1 MACRRAAD
9 HEGVYEPNRSKAAL
23 TSGHRWNEYKSI
35 RIRLRFRQ
43 ASGNQ
48 NPQCPSRPGP
58 FVSKRLTSMILPPF
72 RTARTIRFEQGEL
85 PDRVARVLQRAVQQA
100 DPLPPYPWFRA
111 RAAAGRWPRSL
122 GCGTCNHH
130 SRSTPSCRFS
140 SLWIIAGRSDR
151 PVDGLPSVLQPY
163 PVVVADTVFRRE
175 QQVPDT
181 LGWLVAV

>member
-100 DPLPPYPWFRA
+100 DPLPRI
-111 RAAAGRWPRSL
+111 L
-122 GCGTCNHH
+122 GFE
-130 SRSTPSCRFS
+130 REPQ
-140 SLWIIAGRSDR
+140 L
-151 PVDGLPSVLQPY
+151 VDGRVHLAAVRVIIIRVLPRHAVFPPY
-163 PVVVADTVFRRE
+163 
-175 QQVPDT
+175 
-181 LGWLVAV
+181 G